1 MFGKHF
7 QLNEQTIHIVEEIGR
22 HMPGGFFIYKAEL
35 PEELLYANEA
45 VLDIFGCRNL
55 DEFKELTGYTFKG
68 MLHPDDYRAIS
79 DSIIKQIANSED
91 KLDYVEYRIIRKDGA
106 VRWVDD
112 YGHYTDTE
120 AYGGIYYVFISDITD
135 KRRRRES
142 AMAVRQAVI
151 EALGESYRALWLVE
165 DVETERFSQYL
176 SDIGDTDNF
185 MIAGQDM
192 SKSMPYTKAK
202 DYYISHCIVPED
214 RERLDKELDLRH
226 IVNRLE
232 SKPQFSINYQRLM
245 QDGSRRYYRV
255 EYAKVN
261 MPDGKKGIVCGFKDV
276 DEEVREGLAIQKAL
290 REAKRAEEENRR
302 LIEEAK
308 TAARI
313 AELTESVTSLLMN
326 MPGLTFSKDIKTGKY
341 LACNQLFANYACKK
355 KPEDVVGLTD
365 FDIFDAETA
374 AHFVADDKKALSM
387 DKPYVFLESVPDAA
401 GNPYHFQTTKLKFTD
416 ASGREC
422 TLGMCV
428 DISEMMEIK
437 AAEAENRVR
446 QQEMEKQLALQEQLL
461 EQKKHQEQQGKLIT
475 ALASDY
481 WSVYYLELDKD
492 EGICYQSHADV
503 DGGFR
508 VGEHFPYLQAV
519 TDYANKYITDRY
531 REDFL
536 RFVQP
541 DAIREGLKAQ
551 RVISFRYMVRR
562 HGRESYEMVRFAGVR
577 HPEDRDDHMVHAVGA
592 CFTDV
597 DAETR
602 NALDRRQQLNDALE
616 AAEQANRA
624 KTAFLSNMSHEIR
637 TPMNAIIGLDNIALS
652 DPKISAKTRDNLE
665 KIGSS
670 AHHLLNIINDILDM
684 SRIESGRML
693 IKNEEFSFSKA
704 LEQVNTIIGGQCRD
718 KGLDY
723 ECRFKGKIADYY
735 IGDDMKIRQV
745 LINILGNAVKFTGP
759 GGSVRFVVEKIS
771 QAGGKSTLRFII
783 SDTGIGISK
792 EYLPKIFESFSQ
804 EDSSS
809 TNRYGSTGLGMSIT
823 KNLVEMMQGDIKVE
837 SEKGKGTTFTVT
849 ITLADSERK
858 KKYLK
863 ADDLCPQDM
872 CVLVIDDD
880 PVACQHAK
888 LVLGQVGINCEAALS
903 GAEGVEMVRVRHARR
918 EPYNLILVDWKMPG
932 MDGVEATRHIRSI
945 IGNDAAIII
954 LTSYSW
960 YDIADEAKK
969 AGVDTFVSKPLFA
982 ETVMDEFRNAFRKKQ
997 EGVTAVKADLR
1008 GRRLLLAEDVTIN
1021 AEIMAMVLAMREIEV
1036 DVAENGRIAVE
1047 TFAGHEPGTYDAIL
1061 MDMRMPEMDGLEA
1074 TRIIRSME
1082 REDAKT
1088 IPIIALT
1095 ANAFDED
1102 VHRSLQAGLN
1112 AHLSKPV
1119 EPGALFATLESFLQ

>member
-68 MLHPDDYRAIS
+68 MLHPDDYRVIS

-185 MIAGQDM
+185 MIPGQDM

-202 DYYISHCIVPED
+202 DYYIRHCIVPED

-232 SKPQFSINYQRLM
+232 SKPQLSLNYQRLM
-245 QDGSRRYYRV
+245 PDGSRRYYRV

-416 ASGREC
+416 ASGRVC

-492 EGICYQSHADV
+492 EGVCYQSHADV
-503 DGGFR
+503 EGGFR
-508 VGEHFPYLQAV
+508 VGDHFPYLQAV
-519 TDYANKYITDRY
+519 TDYANKYITERY

-536 RFVQP
+536 RFIQP